1 MKKAFFILLAAIIV
15 FTGCTK
21 TEDETVPE
29 SVRASIRGNYYGNS
43 GVSYVKTGIADTLY
57 TYSTALVTNPPQQTL
72 FLDAAQLLHKEFCRN
87 LFKYLT
93 SYTMPKQPMTNT
105 FR

>member
-29 SVRASIRGNYYGNS
+29 SVRASIRGNYYVIQES
-43 GVSYVKTGIADTLY
+43 LM
-57 TYSTALVTNPPQQTL
+57 LRQ
-72 FLDAAQLLHKEFCRN
+72 E
-87 LFKYLT
+87 
-93 SYTMPKQPMTNT
+93 
-105 FR
+105 